1 MNPGEKR
8 ASFFRIRKH
17 PTGPTAKPAMDHKD
31 EVKYKLAPGT
41 QVREEEFG
49 LLFYTMNG
57 PRLYFLASGKILG
70 DRYFLGEKTLKD
82 WLENHA
88 GVGPLAQH
96 RLAVLTEAMDRLA
109 KKGVILAC

>member
-1 MNPGEKR
+1 
-8 ASFFRIRKH
+8 
-17 PTGPTAKPAMDHKD
+17 MDEPRRN

-70 DRYFLGEKTLKD
+70 DRYFLGKKTLQG
-82 WLENHA
+82 WLEDHA

-96 RLAVLTEAMDRLA
+96 RLAGLTEAMDRLA
-109 KKGVILAC
+109 KKGVIIAC